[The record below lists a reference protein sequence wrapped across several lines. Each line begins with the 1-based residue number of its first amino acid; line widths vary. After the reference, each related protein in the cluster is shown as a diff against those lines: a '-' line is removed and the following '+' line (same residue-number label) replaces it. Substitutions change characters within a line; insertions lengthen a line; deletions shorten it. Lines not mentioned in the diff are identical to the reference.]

1 MFCAAVAASY
11 RVWSFLF
18 WNVAMQVPC
27 SVSKTVQKVSSLAA
41 LATALPTSR
50 TIYERKY
57 PALAASLY
65 VCVCVWFTFFTFLL
79 NDISFFSLRQNSYL
93 LYIFVIRNFGVVFFQ
108 CIFVSLFSVSAI
120 FVSSLK
126 NFIHFFLSSFIPFII
141 LYFDDMPVA
150 VMLLWLLFFISLFS
164 FSFIYI
170 DHTAI
175 PHYWY
180 DSYFWFS
187 A

>member
-1 MFCAAVAASY
+1 MLCAAVAASY

-65 VCVCVWFTFFTFLL
+65 VVCICVCDSHFL
-79 NDISFFSLRQNSYL
+79 
-93 LYIFVIRNFGVVFFQ
+93 
-108 CIFVSLFSVSAI
+108 
-120 FVSSLK
+120 
-126 NFIHFFLSSFIPFII
+126 HFC
-141 LYFDDMPVA
+141 
-150 VMLLWLLFFISLFS
+150 
-164 FSFIYI
+164 
-170 DHTAI
+170 
-175 PHYWY
+175 
-180 DSYFWFS
+180 
-187 A
+187 